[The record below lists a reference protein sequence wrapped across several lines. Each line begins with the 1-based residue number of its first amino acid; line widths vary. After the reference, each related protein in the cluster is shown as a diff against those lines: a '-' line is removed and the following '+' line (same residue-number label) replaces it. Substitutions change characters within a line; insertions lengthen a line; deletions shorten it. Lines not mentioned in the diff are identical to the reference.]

1 MPMKA
6 IEIPFEQLLLSLLP
20 VFLVIGLFFK
30 LKMNWRELGVALFRM
45 ILQLIAVGY
54 FLTFLFSRD
63 SSLTVL
69 LLLMVMMGLSS
80 WITLRSVK
88 SKRRSLYA
96 KAMIAQFLGATP
108 ALFWNV
114 LFVLPGGDW
123 HEVRIL
129 IPLAGMVYAN
139 SMNTMSLAA
148 ERFAAELELCQPED
162 AMRKALTAAFI
173 PHINMLMAVGLVS
186 LPGLMTGQILSGVD
200 PLVAVRYQIVI
211 ITMIFCGSGLSS
223 FLFLWR
229 WKRSLNQT
237 PPSGS
242 IAKFSS

>member
-1 MPMKA
+1 MKA
-6 IEIPFEQLLLSLLP
+6 VEIPLTHLMLSLLP
-20 VFLVIGLFFK
+20 LFLLTGLFFK
-30 LKMNWRELGVALFRM
+30 MQMNWRELVVAILRM

-54 FLTFLFSRD
+54 FLTFLFSKE
-63 SSLTVL
+63 SSLTIVVL
-69 LLLMVMMGLSS
+69 LIVMMGLSS
-80 WITLRSVK
+80 WISLRSVK
-88 SKRRSLYA
+88 EMRRSLYW
-96 KAMIAQFLGATP
+96 KAMIAQLLGASP

-114 LFVLPGGDW
+114 LLILPGGGW
-123 HEVRIL
+123 SEVRIL

-148 ERFAAELELCQPED
+148 ERFSAELQLGD
-162 AMRKALTAAFI
+162 LDKAMKKALTAAFI

-223 FLFLWR
+223 FLFIWQ
-229 WKRSLNQT
+229 WKRSLDQT
-237 PPSGS
+237 PPKVSV
-242 IAKFSS
+242 A